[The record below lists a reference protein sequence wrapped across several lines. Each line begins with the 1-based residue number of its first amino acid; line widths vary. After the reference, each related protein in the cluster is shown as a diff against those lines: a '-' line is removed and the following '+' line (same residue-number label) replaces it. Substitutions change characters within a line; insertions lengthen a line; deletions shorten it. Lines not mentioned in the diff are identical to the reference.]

1 MPAVKRHI
9 EFDLEL
15 RENPYNGLYI
25 ALEGTEG
32 SGKTTQVE
40 RLKDYFESKG
50 REVITTREPRKEGI
64 IGELVHK
71 ILLGDLKLEPV
82 AFQYLFSAD
91 RMLNHADVVEP
102 ALKDGKIVLSD
113 RSFWSA
119 VVYGVLD
126 KGEEYNVENVDRLL
140 VAQSV
145 LSFYHQFIVPDFTF
159 YLRIPVEISLERL
172 KNERK
177 QAKEIYEDESKIKR
191 TINGY
196 DELFDEFK
204 DVITEVDGTKNI
216 EEVTT
221 QIIEKVGDRV

>member
-1 MPAVKRHI
+1 MPNIKRHI

-15 RENPYNGLYI
+15 RKNPYKGCYV

-40 RLKDYFESKG
+40 ILKDYFESKG
-50 REVITTREPRKEGI
+50 REVVTTREPRKEGI
-64 IGELVHK
+64 IGDMVHEV
-71 ILLGDLKLEPV
+71 LLGDLKLNPV

-102 ALKDGKIVLSD
+102 ALKDGKVVISD

-119 VVYGVLD
+119 IVYGVLD
-126 KGEEYNVENVDRLL
+126 KEQEYSKSNVDRLL

-159 YLRIPVEISLERL
+159 YLKIPLEVSVQRI

-177 QAKEIYEDESKIKR
+177 QAKEIYEDKDKIKKV
-191 TINGY
+191 INGY
-196 DELFDEFK
+196 EELFTEFK
-204 DVITEVDGTKNI
+204 DVIIEVDGTKSI
-216 EEVTT
+216 DKVTGE
-221 QIIEKVGDRV
+221 IVKKVGDRI